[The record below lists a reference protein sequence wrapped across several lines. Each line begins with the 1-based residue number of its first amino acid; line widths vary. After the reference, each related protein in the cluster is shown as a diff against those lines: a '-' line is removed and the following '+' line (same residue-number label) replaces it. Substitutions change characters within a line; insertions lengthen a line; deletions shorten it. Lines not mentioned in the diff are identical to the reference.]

1 MKKRLLLLLLLALVA
16 VSPLQAQE
24 STSHD
29 NRLYVTIGESED
41 ISRVPVTLH
50 LENPSIGITAVEMY
64 LTLPECAV
72 ITSSEL
78 GARSTGTHAIT
89 DGDTPR
95 GYFVSVASE
104 GVKNFAEISGEICTL
119 MCDFSTLADGDYELK
134 ASGMFAVGVENDV
147 ITSYITA
154 DQTEV
159 YTKNGDK
166 LTGLDEVKAET
177 GVLEI
182 YNLQGIRLAE
192 PQPGQVNIINGQKQL
207 TPKK

>member
-1 MKKRLLLLLLLALVA
+1 MKKGLILLLLAMVA
-16 VSPLQAQE
+16 ISPLQAEE

-64 LTLPECAV
+64 LTLPEGAV
-72 ITSSEL
+72 VTSSEL
-78 GARSTGTHAIT
+78 GVRSAGTHTIT

-95 GYFVSVASE
+95 GYFVSVAS
-104 GVKNFAEISGEICTL
+104 VDVNNFADTSGEICTL
-119 MCDFSTLADGDYELK
+119 MCDFSTLADGDYEFK

-192 PQPGQVNIINGQKQL
+192 PQPGQINIINGRKQV

>member
-1 MKKRLLLLLLLALVA
+1 MKKGLILLLLALVA

-64 LTLPECAV
+64 LTLPEGAV

-192 PQPGQVNIINGQKQL
+192 PQPGQINIING
-207 TPKK
+207 KKVIVKK

>member
-1 MKKRLLLLLLLALVA
+1 MKKGLILLLLALLVI
-16 VSPLQAQE
+16 SPLQAQE

-29 NRLYVTIGESED
+29 NRLYISVGESED
-41 ISRVPVTLH
+41 ISRVPITLH

-64 LTLPECAV
+64 LTLPEGAV
-72 ITSSEL
+72 ISSSEL
-78 GARSTGTHAIT
+78 CTRSAGTHTIT

-104 GVKNFAEISGEICTL
+104 GVKNFADTSGEICTL
-119 MCDFSTLADGDYELK
+119 MCDFSTFDDGDYELK
-134 ASGMFAVGVENDV
+134 ASGMFAVGVESDV

-166 LTGLDEVKAET
+166 LTGVEDVKAET

-182 YNLQGIRLAE
+182 FNLQGIRLAE
-192 PQPGQVNIINGQKQL
+192 PQLGQVNIINGQKQVKTIKL
-207 TPKK
+207 